1 MPASR
6 KTTALGSLTGNI
18 GFHLR
23 LAQLAVFKDFDREL
37 GELGVSPAVYSVLE
51 VLQQNPGLT
60 QSKLASAV
68 RLDRS
73 SMVPM
78 LDKLGQ
84 RGLVER
90 LASTTDRRHKH
101 LYLTAAGAKLLRQA
115 DKCVG
120 KHEKRVCA
128 LFTPAEKKTLM
139 DLLAR
144 FDG

>member
-1 MPASR
+1 MPTSR
-6 KTTALGSLTGNI
+6 KATTLGSLTGNV

-23 LAQLAVFKDFDREL
+23 LAQLAVFKDFDSEL
-37 GELGVSPAVYSVLE
+37 VDLGVSPAVYSVLE

-90 LASTTDRRHKH
+90 RASTADRRHKH
-101 LYLTAAGAKLLRQA
+101 LYLTAAGTKLLRQA
-115 DKCVG
+115 DKLVG
-120 KHEKRVCA
+120 KHEKRVSA
-128 LFTPAEKKTLM
+128 AFTATEKQTLLE
-139 DLLAR
+139 LLSR
-144 FDG
+144 FGG

>member
-1 MPASR
+1 MPTTR
-6 KTTALGSLTGNI
+6 KTTALGSLTGNV

-23 LAQLAVFKDFDREL
+23 LAQLAVFKDFDSEL
-37 GELGVSPAVYSVLE
+37 GEIGVSPAVYSVLE

-73 SMVPM
+73 SVVPL

-90 LASTTDRRHKH
+90 RASTTDRRHKH

-115 DKCVG
+115 DKLVS
-120 KHEKRVCA
+120 KHEKRVCTPFTAKEKQA
-128 LFTPAEKKTLM
+128 LME
-139 DLLAR
+139 LLAR
-144 FDG
+144 FGG

>member
-1 MPASR
+1 MPTTR
-6 KTTALGSLTGNI
+6 KTTALGSLTGNV

-23 LAQLAVFKDFDREL
+23 LAQLAVFKDFDSEL
-37 GELGVSPAVYSVLE
+37 GEIGVSPAVYSVLE

-73 SMVPM
+73 SVVPL

-90 LASTTDRRHKH
+90 RAS
-101 LYLTAAGAKLLRQA
+101 AAGAKLLRQA
-115 DKCVG
+115 DKLVS
-120 KHEKRVCA
+120 KHEKRVCTPFTAKEKQA
-128 LFTPAEKKTLM
+128 LME
-139 DLLAR
+139 LLAR
-144 FDG
+144 FGG